1 LGQIV
6 YVILP
11 TIGGHDNWA
20 PERVKLEDFVTNGKT
35 SFNVLKNWHKPP
47 SSDAISN
54 IARKIEPA
62 ETILYTL
69 YGDIFR
75 FLLPPELEIFKD
87 SQTKMQ
93 VQITEEYLILL
104 CSKLIFFIKLKDIDE
119 QNDKQDFIVKD
130 WELNKLAYVDVVHL
144 EGRITAKVL
153 DL

>member
-1 LGQIV
+1 M
-6 YVILP
+6 ILP
-11 TIGGHDNWA
+11 TLVGHDNWA

-75 FLLPPELEIFKD
+75 FLLPPELE
-87 SQTKMQ
+87 
-93 VQITEEYLILL
+93 L
-104 CSKLIFFIKLKDIDE
+104 C
-119 QNDKQDFIVKD
+119 
-130 WELNKLAYVDVVHL
+130 
-144 EGRITAKVL
+144 
-153 DL
+153 

>member
-1 LGQIV
+1 
-6 YVILP
+6 
-11 TIGGHDNWA
+11 
-20 PERVKLEDFVTNGKT
+20 
-35 SFNVLKNWHKPP
+35 
-47 SSDAISN
+47 
-54 IARKIEPA
+54 
-62 ETILYTL
+62 
-69 YGDIFR
+69 
-75 FLLPPELEIFKD
+75 
-87 SQTKMQ
+87 MQ

>member
-1 LGQIV
+1 M
-6 YVILP
+6 
-11 TIGGHDNWA
+11 
-20 PERVKLEDFVTNGKT
+20 
-35 SFNVLKNWHKPP
+35 
-47 SSDAISN
+47 
-54 IARKIEPA
+54 
-62 ETILYTL
+62 
-69 YGDIFR
+69 
-75 FLLPPELEIFKD
+75 FKD